1 MIRLGSVD
9 DITEIN
15 YTLPSVAQL
24 VAARSYLFWSQQALA
39 DKAQVGIATIKRL
52 EKANELG
59 ALADTLKLS
68 TLRRI
73 LDAFEREGI
82 TFARQGDS
90 EVVIFGA
97 NAQQSSKA
105 RRAGMA

>member
-1 MIRLGSVD
+1 VD
-9 DITEIN
+9 NVTEIK

-24 VAARSYLFWSQQALA
+24 VAARSYLFWSQQTLA
-39 DKAQVGIATIKRL
+39 DRAQVGIATIKRL
-52 EKANELG
+52 EKANEMG

-90 EVVIFGA
+90 EVVIFGVG
-97 NAQQSSKA
+97 AQQASNSK
-105 RRAGMA
+105 RAATT

>member
-1 MIRLGSVD
+1 MD

-24 VAARSYLFWSQQALA
+24 VAARSYLFWSQQTLA
-39 DKAQVGIATIKRL
+39 DRAQVGIATIKRL

-90 EVVIFGA
+90 EVVIFDA
-97 NAQQSSKA
+97 AAQQASKA
-105 RRAGMA
+105 RRAGTA